1 MQTRTLIR
9 TRGLATFC
17 DALVTSATAG
27 DVVRTRRRIVLVPS
41 HAAGELL
48 RQGIERR
55 LSTSGRSA
63 ATAVPDFLTREDW
76 FRRMHATAMPDRPL
90 LTRSER
96 LVLLERSARQVIE
109 LRGLRPPFHVR
120 PGLLSTVLDFHDELR
135 RRQRSTRR
143 FARAIFDE
151 LRVERGTDRGS
162 EGLIDQTRFL
172 GFTFLAYTRAV
183 ESSGRVDEHALRAR
197 LLSGGARLDFDDL
210 LIAVAD
216 HPADLAGLWPA
227 DFDLAGRLE
236 SITSVTVVMTDEAHD
251 AGFRDRLE
259 RELPGVVEKRWPDV
273 PRAGRIVVPVGTD
286 STIIHVA
293 RDREEEVRDV
303 ARAVRARAAATNDHL
318 ATPVAVVFH
327 RPLPYLYLAQQVLT
341 DARVPYQ
348 AFDALPLAAEPYAA
362 LLDLVLSL
370 GRTGG
375 TREGAIELA
384 RTPLLRIVVDDVVVA
399 RQDASALDAVLVERR
414 ATGDASTYLAEVEAC
429 ARTKGVRGVDL
440 DAARRAARGLAQVA
454 EALTPYRT
462 APAASEQI
470 RTLDRFLRGH
480 ESLRGDAGDSG
491 DRPRRARAAVL
502 TVLAELADAF
512 GRHSDE
518 PRDPDDLA
526 ATIHHAIES
535 RTFTPRRGTGG
546 VHLVDRSAA
555 RFGEFADTYLVGL
568 VDTDWSDR
576 PRRNVLY
583 STGLLKALGW
593 PQDTDQTLAQRAAFL
608 DALSLAQDRT
618 RLSAFQLE
626 GDAVVTLSPLVEL
639 ARARPT
645 VADDPAPRLPIFPD
659 ELLTNEAVPTGLESD
674 LARWFTDR
682 RLRPSLTDR
691 AYGGFVDPRAPVSY
705 RVSRVDRYVTCPFK
719 YFAAER
725 LGLAEDRRV
734 LSGLTPLERGTLLHT
749 LFERFYG
756 AWQAAGHGR
765 IETSTLDVAL
775 QMFAAITREALAD
788 LPAPDRVLEEMRL
801 LGSLVTRGVAE
812 RVFELEIAA
821 GVQVRRRLLEV
832 DLVGEFQ
839 FPARL
844 GFETRAIA
852 IRGKADRV
860 DVLEDGRLRVVDY
873 KLGRMPD
880 LETSVQV
887 GVYAHCVQQRLEAE
901 DGAAHPVASASYLA
915 FGDDRRLEGRLG
927 GSSDPAAMA
936 VHARALV
943 FSRTVEQI
951 EGGAFPPR
959 PRTTAEC
966 QWCGYSGVC
975 RKEYR
980 IDEDETTDAV

>member
-1 MQTRTLIR
+1 
-9 TRGLATFC
+9 
-17 DALVTSATAG
+17 
-27 DVVRTRRRIVLVPS
+27 VLVPS

-48 RQGIERR
+48 RQGVERR
-55 LSTSGRSA
+55 LSTAGRPA
-63 ATAVPDFLTREDW
+63 AAVVPDFVTREAW
-76 FRRMHATAMPDRPL
+76 FRRMQASAVPERPL

-96 LVLLERSARQVIE
+96 LVLLERSAMEVMARRR
-109 LRGLRPPFHVR
+109 LHPPFGLR

-135 RRQRSTRR
+135 RRQRSIRR

-172 GFTFLAYTRAV
+172 GFTFLAYARAI
-183 ESSGRVDEHALRAR
+183 ESSGRLDEHALRTR
-197 LLSGGARLDFDDL
+197 LLTGGSRLDFDDL

-227 DFDLAGRLE
+227 DFDLAGRLD
-236 SITSVTVVMTDEAHD
+236 SIATVTVVMTDEAHD

-259 RELPGVVEKRWPDV
+259 RELPGVVEERWPDV
-273 PRAGRIVVPVGTD
+273 TRGGRIVVPAGPD
-286 STIIHVA
+286 SGLVHVA

-303 ARAVRARAAATNDHL
+303 ARAVRDRAAATDGRL
-318 ATPVAVVFH
+318 AAPVAVVFH

-341 DARVPYQ
+341 DAKVPYQ

-362 LLDLVLSL
+362 LLDLVLTL

-384 RTPLLRIVVDDVVVA
+384 RTRLLTLVVDETVVS
-399 RQDASALDAVLVERR
+399 REDASALDTLLVERR
-414 ATGDASTYLAEVEAC
+414 ATGDASTYVAEVDAC
-429 ARTKGVRGVDL
+429 ARARSVRGIDL
-440 DAARRAARGLAQVA
+440 DAARRAARGLAQMA
-454 EALTPYRT
+454 AALEPYRT
-462 APAASEQI
+462 APTASEQI
-470 RTLDRFLRGH
+470 LTLDRFLRAH
-480 ESLRGDAGDSG
+480 EALPIDSERDSG
-491 DRPRRARAAVL
+491 DRLRRARGAVL
-502 TVLAELADAF
+502 TVLAELTEAF
-512 GRHSDE
+512 RRHGDE
-518 PRDPDDLA
+518 RRDPDELA
-526 ATIHHAIES
+526 AIIHHAIES
-535 RTFTPRRGTGG
+535 RTFMPRRGAGG

-555 RFGEFADTYLVGL
+555 RFGEFADAYLVGL

-583 STGLLKALGW
+583 SAGLLNALGW

-639 ARARPT
+639 ARTRPT
-645 VADDPAPRLPIFPD
+645 VVEEPLARVPLFPD
-659 ELLTNEAVPTGLESD
+659 ELFTTEGVPLGIESD
-674 LARWFTDR
+674 LARWYGDR
-682 RLRPSLTDR
+682 RARPSLTDR
-691 AYGGFVDPRAPVSY
+691 AYGGFVDPRAPATY

-719 YFAAER
+719 YFAADR
-725 LGLAEDRRV
+725 LGLTEDRRV
-734 LSGLTPLERGTLLHT
+734 LSGLSPLERGTLLHT

-765 IETSTLDVAL
+765 IETSTLGAAL
-775 QMFAAITREALAD
+775 QMFAAVTREALAD

-821 GVQVRRRLLEV
+821 GVQVRRRLLEIE
-832 DLVGEFQ
+832 LVGEFQ

-887 GVYAHCVQQRLEAE
+887 GVYAHCVQQQLEAE
-901 DGAAHPVASASYLA
+901 DGLPHPVASASYLA

-927 GSSDPAAMA
+927 GTSDPAPMA
-936 VHARALV
+936 VQARALV

-951 EGGAFPPR
+951 ESGAFPPR